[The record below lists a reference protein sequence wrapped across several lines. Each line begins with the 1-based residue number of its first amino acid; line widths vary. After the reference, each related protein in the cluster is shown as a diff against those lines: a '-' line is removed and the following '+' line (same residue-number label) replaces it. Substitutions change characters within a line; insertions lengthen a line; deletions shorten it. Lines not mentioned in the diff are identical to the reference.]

1 MWRFTLLAG
10 AVVALGLTFT
20 PVRAADDN
28 ANSPAAQSGKLNKDD
43 LKFVKAAATGGEIE
57 VALGK
62 LAADKATN
70 ADVKAFGQKMADDH
84 GKANDEL
91 TKLAQSKGYD
101 LAAEKDKRQK
111 KVDKKVDDLSK
122 KTGSDFD
129 KAYVDDM
136 VKDHEKD
143 VDDFKKEAEKANDE
157 DLKKW
162 AAQTLPTLEE
172 HLKMIKDIQDKMKS

>member
-111 KVDKKVDDLSK
+111 KVDKKVDDLI
-122 KTGSDFD
+122 
-129 KAYVDDM
+129 AIV
-136 VKDHEKD
+136 
-143 VDDFKKEAEKANDE
+143 A
-157 DLKKW
+157 
-162 AAQTLPTLEE
+162 AAQEPDGYLYTPRSVDPANPAPGAGPERW
-172 HLKMIKDIQDKMKS
+172 

>member
-10 AVVALGLTFT
+10 AVVALGLAFS
-20 PVRAADDN
+20 PVRAANDT
-28 ANSPAAQSGKLNKDD
+28 AASSDKLNKDD
-43 LKFVKAAATGGEIE
+43 LKFVKQAALGGETE

-70 ADVKAFGQKMADDH
+70 ADVKAFGQKMVDDH

-101 LAAEKDKRQK
+101 LSVDKDKRQK
-111 KVDKKVDDLSK
+111 KIDKKTDDLSK

-129 KAYVDDM
+129 KDYVDDM

-143 VDDFKKEAEKANDE
+143 VNDFKKEAEKANDE

-162 AAQTLPTLEE
+162 CAQTLPTLEE
-172 HLKMIKDIQDKMKS
+172 HLKMIKDIQAKMK